1 MSDTSKIRRMANKSH
16 RATLLRFAKRKGIFR
31 ASEAH
36 AAGVPWAYLG
46 LLTEEGALL
55 RLARGLYAHPDYE
68 PGEHASLAETA
79 RLAPSAVI
87 CLLSALRFH
96 DLTTQN
102 PFEVWLMIES
112 RARRPSIRSPKV
124 RVVRASGRALRAGVE
139 THRIDGTRVKI
150 TSVPKTV
157 CDCFRYRSKVGLDVA
172 VEALRD
178 ALGQRRTTV
187 DELQKMA
194 DIDRVTR
201 VMQPYLESHRSSR
214 RGPPYGVGAQPGGSR
229 RRSPVIWAYS
239 GAASQP
245 REPSATLLD
254 VLSSP
259 HRRLLAP
266 GLVPLEGLS
275 PTREGLGPWET
286 VTVETG
292 GALFDTE
299 VDSGETND
307 LAADEPGTLA
317 ELEALL
323 ERIRRS
329 PDRGE

>member
-1 MSDTSKIRRMANKSH
+1 MRGNETWHEVTTPPPTVLETSNIANHVRHFQNLAMASKSH
-16 RATLLRFAKRKGIFR
+16 RAALLRFAKRKGIFR

-68 PGEHASLAETA
+68 PGEHASLAEAA

-96 DLTTQN
+96 SLTTQN
-102 PFEVWLMIES
+102 PFEVWLMIEGK
-112 RARRPSIRSPKV
+112 ARRPSIRSPKV

-178 ALGQRRTTV
+178 ALEQRRTTV

-194 DIDRVTR
+194 DIDRVTM
-201 VMQPYLESHRSSR
+201 VMQPYLES
-214 RGPPYGVGAQPGGSR
+214 
-229 RRSPVIWAYS
+229 
-239 GAASQP
+239 
-245 REPSATLLD
+245 
-254 VLSSP
+254 
-259 HRRLLAP
+259 LA
-266 GLVPLEGLS
+266 
-275 PTREGLGPWET
+275 
-286 VTVETG
+286 
-292 GALFDTE
+292 
-299 VDSGETND
+299 
-307 LAADEPGTLA
+307 
-317 ELEALL
+317 
-323 ERIRRS
+323 
-329 PDRGE
+329 